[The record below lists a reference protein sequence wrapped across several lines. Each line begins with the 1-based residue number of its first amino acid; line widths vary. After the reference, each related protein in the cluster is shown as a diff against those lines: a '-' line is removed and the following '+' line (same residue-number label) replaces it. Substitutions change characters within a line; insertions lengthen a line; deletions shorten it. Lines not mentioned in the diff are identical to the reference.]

1 MNLSLTEDALK
12 AIAENKSLDMLQ
24 FVAGSSKSI
33 DDMRRWLSN
42 PYNYMGIYDYYAYPV
57 EAFHFYAKGEE
68 YPGPDGPA
76 VADSNFM
83 RIQGTL
89 DCSEVGTS
97 FAMRSLAV
105 TAMVHGGT
113 SSFIYAYG
121 SIGPNDSFYPVN
133 NSDGV
138 TYVTPVKIIYDTIP
152 NTVSS
157 EAGVPYRDFAEHTDT
172 YVSTSEGAHGLKI
185 DPTAMTMTVGDTTI
199 SLAGGEERVAE
210 LEQEVQGILK
220 YQSSDSTITYNDQL
234 VLTVLTPADG
244 DGTANKPYK
253 IRTPLDFWVV
263 GTFKTDSNKF
273 FYDSTVYP
281 EGNDQSYYYPNEHYS
296 LEDNLDLYPLIG
308 VKKKSPSDATPGITP
323 ANLIDELKPIPSAP
337 CYNNGRGYESW
348 GLVSSNSYFY
358 GNGHIIKN
366 LYIGPVLST
375 DSDYNYSKHYR
386 RYGLFNRIGGNSCII
401 SGITLIDSRIIVGYE
416 YDCHVG
422 SILSTTDNSDS
433 CEIRN
438 CVSYA
443 EIEKIGKGN
452 GSYGGI
458 VGRMYS
464 GLGIYFCAF
473 RGRFTDYYNTTGYG
487 FGGIGGGNGGSC
499 VIGCCCDAVI
509 SLNTSGECGGIRGYW
524 LPSTTDFVS
533 GGNYYNGCYFAGSLS
548 NRYNRA
554 QLFPYAYC
562 SAITHQDS
570 LAIDPERLVPL
581 KFTFSLQGSA
591 LFMQGNSRTREQ
603 MLSQSFVD
611 ELNAALPANLKVHYL
626 YVEGQFP
633 KLSYEVTTI
642 PTTAP
647 LATIDTNTN
656 YVLDS
661 GYTVRDLIQT
671 ATQDNLNAV
680 NINLQSMLAQRY
692 RVKIVNLTIQT
703 TDWNGRRYVYYDDDL
718 MYVNY
723 QTQVL
728 PIPSGQEFIDHFVTC
743 INAGRRN
750 INDVYRGFAE
760 FECASLP
767 SIDMTF
773 PVLILY

>member
-1 MNLSLTEDALK
+1 MNLTLTDEGIK
-12 AIAENKSLDMLQ
+12 AIAENKNLDILS

-33 DDMRRWLSN
+33 EDMRNYLSN
-42 PYNYMGIYDYYAYPV
+42 PSGYIGVYTYYVYPV
-57 EAFHFYAKGEE
+57 DEEHTRFYQKG
-68 YPGPDGPA
+68 
-76 VADSNFM
+76 DSYDTGEGTIIVENNFLEVY
-83 RIQGTL
+83 GSL
-89 DCSEVGTS
+89 DCSLVSRS
-97 FAMRSLAV
+97 FAMRSLALLAKEV
-105 TAMVHGGT
+105 GQSANKT
-113 SSFIYAYG
+113 FIYAYG
-121 SIGPNDSFYPVN
+121 TISSTDKPYPIN
-133 NSDGV
+133 SSDGV
-138 TYVTPVKIIYDTIP
+138 TYITPVKIIYDNAPEVT
-152 NTVSS
+152 TEES
-157 EAGVPYRDFAEHTDT
+157 GVPWKNFIQHTDT

-210 LEQEVQGILK
+210 LEREVQGILK
-220 YQSSDSTITYNDQL
+220 YQASDPTITYNDQL

-244 DGTANKPYK
+244 DGTANNPYK

-263 GTFKTDSNKF
+263 GTFKDSSNQ
-273 FYDSTVYP
+273 YTWD
-281 EGNDQSYYYPNEHYS
+281 GNTYYYPNEHYS
-296 LEDNLDLYPLIG
+296 LEANLDLYPLIG
-308 VKKKSPSDATPGITP
+308 VKKKSPSDATPGVTP
-323 ANLIDELKPIPSAP
+323 ANLIDELEPIPSAP

-348 GLVSSNSYFY
+348 GLVSNNSYFY

-375 DSDYNYSKHYR
+375 DSDYNSRKHYR

-433 CEIRN
+433 CVIRN

-443 EIEKIGKGN
+443 EIEKIGRGN
-452 GSYGGI
+452 GLYGGI

-473 RGRFTDYYNTTGYG
+473 HGKFTDYYNTTGYG

-499 VIGCCCDAVI
+499 VIGCYCDAVI
-509 SLNTSGECGGIRGYW
+509 SLNTGGDCGGIRGYW
-524 LPSTTDFVS
+524 TPSTTDFVS

-548 NRYNRA
+548 NRYDRA
-554 QLFPYAYC
+554 QLYPYAYC
-562 SAITHQDS
+562 AAITHQD
-570 LAIDPERLVPL
+570 LATDPARLVPL

-611 ELNAALPANLKVHYL
+611 ELNASLPANSSVHYL

-633 KLSYEVTTI
+633 KLSFEVRTI

-692 RVKIVNLTIQT
+692 RVKIVNLTILT
-703 TDWNGRRYVYYDDDL
+703 ADWNNRRYIYYDDDL
-718 MYVNY
+718 MYVVEY

-743 INAGRRN
+743 IIAGRRKV
-750 INDVYRGFAE
+750 NDVYRGFAE

-767 SIDMTF
+767 STDMTF